1 MHSENLKDTY
11 RKTKEWAQLMVND
24 LSVSPFVLLKLSMI
38 WHGVVLTERALDRL
52 QAPDYCF
59 GKWEPFGLTNGSH
72 VKKVLPGAI
81 LLRDATFVHINYGE
95 PFTDPFTA
103 DFDPETGCF
112 LLMEK
117 DHVIDEIDFVPRP
130 SFYGK
135 VTSKG
140 TPMETVA
147 LARAQKLILSAFQ
160 KCLFWKNGEQ
170 CHYCAF
176 FSQTK
181 TAEVDEEDIFETVQ
195 EALKEPGRYSQIYLS
210 GGSDFRGDYPFEEE
224 IQRYIRIFRSIST
237 LFQGRFHSQL
247 MAPAYKKEDV
257 KKIYEETG
265 ITSYC
270 PNIEIMDKTLFQR
283 LCPGKEKWI
292 GYDTWIRRTLDAV
305 DVFGEGNVYTQIVAG
320 AELARPYG
328 FQSIDDA
335 LRSNFKGCEF
345 FAKNGVICLSTIW
358 RPHRYAKLGFQ
369 PMPPLDY
376 YIRLTKGFHE
386 IRKSY
391 GLVAVDDN
399 YKLCGNHPDSDLERL
414 DFSCK
419 TDCRQKTCRKL

>member
-1 MHSENLKDTY
+1 MTIYEQNDNNK
-11 RKTKEWAQLMVND
+11 KIKEWEQTMVKYPE
-24 LSVSPFVLLKLSMI
+24 LSPFVLLKLSMI

-59 GKWEPFGLTNGSH
+59 GRLEPFGLAGGKD
-72 VKKVLPGAI
+72 VKKAMPGAI

-95 PFTDPFTA
+95 PYSDPYVA
-103 DFDPETGCF
+103 DYDPETGCF
-112 LLMEK
+112 FLME
-117 DHVIDEIDFVPRP
+117 DDYVVDEIDFVPRP

-140 TPMETVA
+140 TPMEAVA
-147 LARAQKLILSAFQ
+147 LARAQKLILTAFQ
-160 KCLFWKNGEQ
+160 KCLFWKDKDQ

-181 TAEVDEEDIFETVQ
+181 AAEVDEEDILETVR

-210 GGSDFRGDYPFEEE
+210 GGSDYRGSYPFAEE
-224 IQRYIRIFRSIST
+224 IERYIRIFRSIGT
-237 LFQGRFHSQL
+237 LFDGRFHSQL
-247 MAPAYKKEDV
+247 MAPAYEKKDV
-257 KKIYEETG
+257 KKIYDETG

-270 PNIEIMDKTLFQR
+270 PNIEVMDKALFQR
-283 LCPGKEKWI
+283 LCPGKEKWV
-292 GYDTWIRRTLDAV
+292 GYDTWIRRTIDAV
-305 DVFGEGNVYTQIVAG
+305 DVFGTGNVYTQVVAG

-328 FQSIDDA
+328 FECADDA
-335 LRSNFKGCEF
+335 LRSNLEGCEF

-358 RPHRYAKLGFQ
+358 RPHKHAKLGYQ
-369 PMPPLDY
+369 PMPPLSY
-376 YIRLTKGFHE
+376 YIRLTKGFYE

-414 DFSCK
+414 DLPCK
-419 TDCRQKTCRKL
+419 TE

>member
-11 RKTKEWAQLMVND
+11 RKTKEWEQLMVND

-103 DFDPETGCF
+103 DFDPEPGCF

-210 GGSDFRGDYPFEEE
+210 G
-224 IQRYIRIFRSIST
+224 
-237 LFQGRFHSQL
+237 
-247 MAPAYKKEDV
+247 
-257 KKIYEETG
+257 
-265 ITSYC
+265 
-270 PNIEIMDKTLFQR
+270 
-283 LCPGKEKWI
+283 
-292 GYDTWIRRTLDAV
+292 
-305 DVFGEGNVYTQIVAG
+305 
-320 AELARPYG
+320 
-328 FQSIDDA
+328 
-335 LRSNFKGCEF
+335 
-345 FAKNGVICLSTIW
+345 
-358 RPHRYAKLGFQ
+358 
-369 PMPPLDY
+369 
-376 YIRLTKGFHE
+376 
-386 IRKSY
+386 
-391 GLVAVDDN
+391 
-399 YKLCGNHPDSDLERL
+399 
-414 DFSCK
+414 
-419 TDCRQKTCRKL
+419 